1 MLLGPVLVIA
11 VLSSAFSELMKS
23 YESVDDFKV
32 GYRIEGE
39 SMISG
44 YIESMKEAGLQAGII
59 FNEYKEGNPEE
70 LMANNDL
77 AGFVEFM
84 QEEYILYQSAD
95 YEVEGMTLE
104 YFLDRV
110 MSETVN
116 ASLKMMNPAE
126 QSEVRLPVQELEFMP
141 AINAVDYYGII
152 YIVYFCWC
160 GMICATGVLSN
171 EKKYGIER
179 KYQVCNVSETKLYF
193 GKFIPV
199 TMTVLVGMGISTIAT
214 ILMYGVHWGKPF
226 LSAMIIFA
234 MILAGN
240 ALGMMLYQ
248 ITRNL
253 AITIII
259 QFTIVWIL
267 GFFGGSFETYMFSG
281 IPEFLKHLS
290 PIYYGNR
297 ALVELSCMGQSQYV
311 GTAIGHSLVITV
323 ICSGIAILSGEMRKR
338 GRA

>member
-39 SMISG
+39 SMISE

-77 AGFVEFM
+77 AGFVEFT

-171 EKKYGIER
+171 EKNMELNENIR
-179 KYQVCNVSETKLYF
+179 
-193 GKFIPV
+193 
-199 TMTVLVGMGISTIAT
+199 
-214 ILMYGVHWGKPF
+214 
-226 LSAMIIFA
+226 FA
-234 MILAGN
+234 MYQKQSCISVS
-240 ALGMMLYQ
+240 LY
-248 ITRNL
+248 RL
-253 AITIII
+253 
-259 QFTIVWIL
+259 
-267 GFFGGSFETYMFSG
+267 
-281 IPEFLKHLS
+281 P
-290 PIYYGNR
+290 
-297 ALVELSCMGQSQYV
+297 
-311 GTAIGHSLVITV
+311 
-323 ICSGIAILSGEMRKR
+323 
-338 GRA
+338 